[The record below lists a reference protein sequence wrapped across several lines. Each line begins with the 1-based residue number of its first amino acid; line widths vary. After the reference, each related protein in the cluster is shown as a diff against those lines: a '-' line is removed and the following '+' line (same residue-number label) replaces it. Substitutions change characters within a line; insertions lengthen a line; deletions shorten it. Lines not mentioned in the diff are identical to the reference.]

1 MGYTKTQIVLRNDI
15 SAQWDSVNP
24 VLLKGEFGFDQTR
37 KYIKI
42 GDGTTHWKDL
52 ATVRLPK
59 SAIDDLQ
66 DVDTNTIYDFSGIT
80 TSGFTLVSAD
90 GTLANPVWGE
100 VKKFTA
106 EDWQDEIDTTVNAVS
121 TLLSGDIKTNR
132 EAIATLNSADT
143 VEGSVA
149 KSIKDAI
156 GALDVDEL
164 ALNANEAIASIKE
177 VDGKIEVSKQA
188 IQLTGIAQVTDLE
201 DTILSAEDDAIDA
214 AKEYTNEVSTALS
227 TDYSRKAADAQAA
240 GELSAQAVRDD
251 LTAFIKYTDANIE
264 VTDENKVATMADVAG
279 LSGVT
284 HLRDPF
290 ENDPETSHIDDK
302 DYIIAN
308 FENIKK
314 GDIFL
319 NTKNGKEYLAI
330 ADNAIAAQIRELGD
344 EGLYETKA
352 DSEAKLAEA
361 KKYTDDAI
369 SALDVED
376 SEEDHKFVTAVSE
389 TDGKIAVTRAAL
401 LSDDIPELSNRY
413 DVQGDAAK
421 ALEDAKDYT
430 DGISTALS
438 TDYYKKI
445 ASTATDLSNGLS
457 TYAEDGAA
465 DALST
470 AKKYADDLSVAYDK
484 KIAGKVALSTLAEV
498 DAALSSGY
506 VRDVYVNDTSVVD
519 ATTRIANLK
528 ALANKDTVGTAEID
542 DAAVTTAK
550 IADGTVTN
558 AKIAAQSVTE
568 DKLSG
573 LFILNCGGANG
584 QV

>member
-1 MGYTKTQIVLRNDI
+1 MGYTKTQIVLRNDV

-24 VLLKGEFGFDQTR
+24 VLLKGEFGFDQTS

-42 GDGTTHWKDL
+42 GDGTTRWKDL

-66 DVDTNTIYDFSGIT
+66 DVNTNTIYGLSDVT
-80 TSGFTLVSAD
+80 TMGFTLISAD
-90 GTLANPVWGE
+90 GTLATPVWAE

-106 EDWQDEIDTTVNAVS
+106 KDWQDEIDGTVNAVS

-132 EAIATLNSADT
+132 EAIATLNGADT

-149 KSIKDAI
+149 KSIKDAVE
-156 GALDVDEL
+156 ALDVTKIEL
-164 ALNANEAIASIKE
+164 AANETISSIEE
-177 VDGKIEVSKQA
+177 VDGKIAVTKQA

-201 DTILSAEDDAIDA
+201 DTILSAKDDAIDA
-214 AKEYTNEVSTALS
+214 AKAYTDEVSTALS
-227 TDYSRKAADAQAA
+227 IDYSQKAADAQAA

-251 LTAFIKYTDANIE
+251 LTAFIKYTDANTE

-279 LSGVT
+279 LSGVL

-290 ENDPETSHIDDK
+290 VNEDGNDK
-302 DYIIAN
+302 AYIVAH
-308 FENIKK
+308 FQNIKK

-319 NTKNGKEYLAI
+319 NTKNSKEYLAI
-330 ADNAIAAQIRELGD
+330 ADKATAEQILELGD
-344 EGLYETKA
+344 EGLYETKTDA
-352 DSEAKLAEA
+352 QAKLAEA

-369 SALDVED
+369 LALDVAD
-376 SEEDHKFVTAVSE
+376 SAEDHKFVTAVSE
-389 TDGKIAVTRAAL
+389 TDGKITVTRAAL
-401 LSDDIPELSNRY
+401 LSDDIPELSDRY

-421 ALEDAKDYT
+421 ALEDAKDYA

-438 TDYYKKI
+438 TDYCNKI
-445 ASTATDLSNGLS
+445 ASAATDLSNGLS
-457 TYAEDGAA
+457 TYAEKKAA
-465 DALST
+465 DALNA
-470 AKKYADDLSVAYDK
+470 AKKYADDLSVAYDG

-506 VRDVYVNDTSVVD
+506 VRDVYVDGTTVVD
-519 ATTRIANLK
+519 KNRIAQLGK
-528 ALANKDTVGTAEID
+528 LASKDTVGTVDID
-542 DAAVTTAK
+542 NAAVTTAK
-550 IADGTVTN
+550 IADGAVTN
-558 AKIAAQSVTE
+558 AKLAAQSVTE

-573 LFILNCGGANG
+573 LFVWNCGGANG
-584 QV
+584 PV

>member
-1 MGYTKTQIVLRNDI
+1 MGYTKTQIVLRNDV
-15 SAQWDSVNP
+15 SANWDSVNP
-24 VLLKGEFGFDQTR
+24 VLLKGEFGFDQTS

-42 GDGTTHWKDL
+42 GDGKTHWKDL

-59 SAIDDLQ
+59 TAIDDLQ
-66 DVDTNTIYDFSGIT
+66 DVNTNTIYDLSDVT

-90 GTLANPVWGE
+90 GTLATPVWGE

-106 EDWQDEIDTTVNAVS
+106 EDWQDEIDATVNAVS

-132 EAIATLNSADT
+132 EAIATLNGADT

-149 KSIKDAI
+149 KSIKDAVE
-156 GALDVDEL
+156 ALDVDEL
-164 ALNANEAIASIKE
+164 ALDANEAIASIKE
-177 VDGKIEVSKQA
+177 VNGKIEVSKQA

-201 DTILSAEDDAIDA
+201 DTILSAKDDAIDA
-214 AKEYTNEVSTALS
+214 AKAYTDEVSAALS
-227 TDYSRKAADAQAA
+227 ADYSQKAADAQAA

-251 LTAFIKYTDANIE
+251 LTAFIKYADANTP
-264 VTDENKVATMADVAG
+264 VTDENKVATMADVTG

-290 ENDPETSHIDDK
+290 ENDPETSLVDDK
-302 DYIIAN
+302 DYIVAN
-308 FENIKK
+308 FQNIKK

-319 NTKNGKEYLAI
+319 NTKNSKEYLAI
-330 ADNAIAAQIRELGD
+330 ADNASAEQIRELGD

-352 DSEAKLAEA
+352 DAEAKLAEA

-369 SALDVED
+369 SALDVAD
-376 SEEDHKFVTAVSE
+376 SAEDHKFVTAVSE
-389 TDGKIAVTRAAL
+389 TDGKITVTRAAL
-401 LSDDIPELSNRY
+401 LSDDIPELSDRY

-421 ALEDAKDYT
+421 ALEDAKDYA

-438 TDYYKKI
+438 TDYCEKI
-445 ASTATDLSNGLS
+445 ASAATDLSNGLS
-457 TYAEDGAA
+457 TYAEEKAA

-470 AKKYADDLSVAYDK
+470 AEKYADDLSVAYDE

-506 VRDVYVNDTSVVD
+506 VRDVYVNGTSVVD
-519 ATTRIANLK
+519 ETTRIANLK
-528 ALANKDTVGTAEID
+528 ALANKDTVGTADID
-542 DAAVTTAK
+542 DAAVTTDK
-550 IADGTVTN
+550 IADSAVTN
-558 AKIAAQSVTE
+558 AKLAAQSVTE

-573 LFILNCGGANG
+573 LFVWDCGGANG
-584 QV
+584 PV